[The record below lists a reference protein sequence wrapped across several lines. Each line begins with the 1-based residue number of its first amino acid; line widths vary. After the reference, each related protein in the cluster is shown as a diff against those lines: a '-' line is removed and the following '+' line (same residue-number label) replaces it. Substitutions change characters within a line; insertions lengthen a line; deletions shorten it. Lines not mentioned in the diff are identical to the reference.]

1 MANAEPKIHQIC
13 TALERYYA
21 KQNKPYDKL
30 FSIYCEDNGFDDDA
44 LEEELQ
50 ATAEDSMVTDFDDDF
65 PFDKEMKNDEEKNEY
80 IFQLILKCNNN
91 PDINFNEENKSIKF
105 DTKFFSVDDKDI
117 EAVSIKYKKQCPEFW
132 DKGGLAN
139 DLNLLRMLA
148 IGHKYDIQYLKDL
161 VDDLQQAK
169 LNSVNKSLTQNEWTN
184 KNPHFKDL
192 SNIKVY
198 PLEQSDDENA
208 SDLKNKAITANV
220 VVNAA
225 ITSFQTR
232 FIPSMKLR
240 SRVQINSSL
249 EITVKYID
257 GAITYVSN
265 QIKNANKTNK
275 AACPFQIDLVIA
287 TGETLSVKK
296 TLKMI
301 DDYDDDDGKKQE
313 EKVDDNSDN
322 SDDSDDNK
330 QYDEFVDVVGDIK
343 AQLEQNDVKYA
354 FSQYNPDDS
363 HPVARE
369 FGSLQEDYR
378 KSNSSEEN
386 KQTFVHRKRFVFF
399 VDRRKSGGKMKYKLK
414 KLSMD
419 DIWLYE
425 PPNAA
430 DIPHNAVSEWSIYAS
445 RSCILPKQKSSIGSL
460 MKCKGSLLTMSIYA
474 ETSDIIKCYLYWNGG
489 GMRFFPEDIATVLPQ
504 IFNMEWNN
512 DENQKFIDNREE
524 IKRFI
529 KEMTP
534 KVPDV
539 TWDKSQQLFR

>member
-265 QIKNANKTNK
+265 EIKKTNNVT
-275 AACPFQIDLVIA
+275 CPFQIDLIIA
-287 TGETLSVKK
+287 TGTTSS
-296 TLKMI
+296 MI
-301 DDYDDDDGKKQE
+301 QE
-313 EKVDDNSDN
+313 AINMTYGD
-322 SDDSDDNK
+322 DDNK
-330 QYDEFVDVVGDIK
+330 QELKTDDEFSDVIGDVK
-343 AQLEQNDVKYA
+343 AKLKQKDIKYA
-354 FSQYNPDDS
+354 FCQYDPNAGA
-363 HPVARE
+363 PVARQ
-369 FGSLQEDYR
+369 FGSLQENLK
-378 KSNSSEEN
+378 KSYGFQD
-386 KQTFVHRKRFVFF
+386 KQSWLHKKRFVFF
-399 VDRRKSGGKMKYKLK
+399 VDRRKSAGGKMKYKLK

-419 DIWLYE
+419 DIWLYK
-425 PPNAA
+425 PPKAS
-430 DIPHNAVSEWSIYAS
+430 DIPTDPVPEWGIYAS
-445 RSCILPKQKSSIGSL
+445 QACILPKLDESLGSL
-460 MKCKGSLLTMSIYA
+460 TRAHGSLLTLSIHA
-474 ETSDIIKCYLYWNGG
+474 QASDIIKCYLYWNGG
-489 GMRFFPEDIATVLPQ
+489 GIRFFPRDIVTVLPQ
-504 IFNMEWNN
+504 IFNMDWN
-512 DENQKFIDNREE
+512 DGENKTFINNGEE

-529 KEMTP
+529 TEMTP

-539 TWDKSQQLFR
+539 TREKSKNLFETK